1 MHRLLTSALTVLATT
16 ALPACANAQF
26 LEGTPKAAESSEPNI
41 QSAVSEIQ
49 TDIQSRIDSTRA
61 QAQEL
66 SSTVAPQDEPQN
78 EAAPA
83 PDTQAGAA
91 PQPVPQP
98 QANSVDCPNCVALTF
113 DDGPSPYTN
122 QLLDTFKAKDARASF
137 MVLADHAYQYPQA
150 LQRMQAEGHTIGNH
164 TKTHRQLNQLAYGDI
179 AQEIDAGNAA
189 IRNATGQNPQWL
201 RPPYGATNETIDQVA
216 RDKGLSQ
223 ALWNVDTLDWK
234 IRDSQHVC
242 NSAVQDANPGSIVLM
257 HDIHPTTVNAAECI
271 IDGLRAKGLEP
282 VSLDELL
289 RTPVDGKRY
298 YSR

>member
-1 MHRLLTSALTVLATT
+1 M
-16 ALPACANAQF
+16 
-26 LEGTPKAAESSEPNI
+26 
-41 QSAVSEIQ
+41 
-49 TDIQSRIDSTRA
+49 
-61 QAQEL
+61 
-66 SSTVAPQDEPQN
+66 
-78 EAAPA
+78 
-83 PDTQAGAA
+83 
-91 PQPVPQP
+91 
-98 QANSVDCPNCVALTF
+98 ALTF

-122 QLLDTFKAKDARASF
+122 QLLDTFKAKNAHASF

-189 IRNATGQNPQWL
+189 IRNATGQNPKWL
-201 RPPYGATNETIDQVA
+201 RPPYGATNETVDQVA

-242 NSAVQDANPGSIVLM
+242 NAAVQDANPGSIVLM

>member
-1 MHRLLTSALTVLATT
+1 MRRLLTSALTVLATA

-26 LEGTPKAAESSEPNI
+26 LEGTPKVAGSSEPNI

-61 QAQEL
+61 QAQDL
-66 SSTVAPQDEPQN
+66 VSSVAPQDEPQN

-83 PDTQAGAA
+83 PDPQPGAA
-91 PQPVPQP
+91 PQPAPQP
-98 QANSVDCPNCVALTF
+98 QGNGVDCPNCVALTF

-122 QLLDTFKAKDARASF
+122 QLLDTFKAKNAHASF

-189 IRNATGQNPQWL
+189 IRNATGQNPKWL
-201 RPPYGATNETIDQVA
+201 RPPYGATNETVDQVA

-234 IRDSQHVC
+234 IRDSRHVC
-242 NSAVQDANPGSIVLM
+242 NAAVQDANPGSIVLM

>member
-1 MHRLLTSALTVLATT
+1 MRRLLTSALAVLATT

-26 LEGTPKAAESSEPNI
+26 FEGTPKAARSSEPNI
-41 QSAVSEIQ
+41 ESAVSEIQ
-49 TDIQSRIDSTRA
+49 TDIQRRIDSTRA

-66 SSTVAPQDEPQN
+66 VTTMVPGDEPQN

-83 PDTQAGAA
+83 P
-91 PQPVPQP
+91 QPAPQP
-98 QANSVDCPNCVALTF
+98 QANVLDCSNCVALTF

-122 QLLDTFKAKDARASF
+122 QLLDTFKAKNAHASF
-137 MVLADHAYQYPQA
+137 MVLADLAYQYPQA

-201 RPPYGATNETIDQVA
+201 RPPYGATNETVDQVV

-242 NSAVQDANPGSIVLM
+242 NAAVQDANPGSIVLM

-289 RTPVDGKRY
+289 PTPENGMRY